1 MACREPKRTPTRF
14 ASKVWKVPNNCPGSA
29 AGYRIPGDHV
39 DVFHTAGTSRWTCNN
54 HGDNDRPINHTRTQG
69 DTRNG
74 GGFTSLND
82 CCVRAGHPAASL
94 DAAMAEV
101 EDRWEPHAPANYRR
115 GTACRRR
122 RTSRRTH
129 WFEWSIRCY
138 SALHKKP
145 RNNAFDESAQSH
157 ARPSTV
163 THSRPTPLGRTR
175 VSENWAGGS
184 TTRFHTAIV
193 RRSSNAPFG
202 DHSIRTASAE
212 APAQRHRRVI
222 KPRPVVQSRWPSR
235 TPRSAVP
242 RPASAMRGVLTHLD
256 SALRR

>member
-1 MACREPKRTPTRF
+1 MIVAFAQGIRPPRSTLQWLKSRTDGNHTHLQITVVERL
-14 ASKVWKVPNNCPGSA
+14 AVVDVRQDERTGSKGQSA
-29 AGYRIPGDHV
+29 ATLHFTRSPA
-39 DVFHTAGTSRWTCNN
+39 TARLTRA
-54 HGDNDRPINHTRTQG
+54 RNHTRGQAL
-69 DTRNG
+69 
-74 GGFTSLND
+74 S
-82 CCVRAGHPAASL
+82 P
-94 DAAMAEV
+94 
-101 EDRWEPHAPANYRR
+101 
-115 GTACRRR
+115 
-122 RTSRRTH
+122 TH
-129 WFEWSIRCY
+129 GP
-138 SALHKKP
+138 LHT
-145 RNNAFDESAQSH
+145 F
-157 ARPSTV
+157 
-163 THSRPTPLGRTR
+163 GRTR